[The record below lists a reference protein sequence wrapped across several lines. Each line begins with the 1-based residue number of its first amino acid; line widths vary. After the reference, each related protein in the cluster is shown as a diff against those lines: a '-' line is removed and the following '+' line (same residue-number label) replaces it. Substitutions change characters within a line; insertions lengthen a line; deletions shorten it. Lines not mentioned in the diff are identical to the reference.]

1 MIKER
6 LLTISKELLD
16 GKDLSLTPEEAL
28 ALVSDPAENL
38 PAALLCSDQIRRRH
52 KKSKVFLCS
61 ILNAKSGK
69 CSQDCA
75 FCAQSSFH
83 KTAIDI
89 YPLMSEEE
97 MTGRAFDMEK
107 AGATHYSI
115 VTSGHSLDESEIH
128 RICRAV
134 EIIRKKT
141 RLTVCGSLG
150 MLSKASAEKLMASGM
165 TRYHHNL
172 ETSRSHFDAICTT
185 HSYDEDIETIHTARN
200 QGFQVCSGGIFG
212 LGETWAQR
220 VELAFTVRDLPVD
233 TIPVNFLNPVPGT
246 RLAHLPRMSP
256 MDALMCIALMRLVN
270 PEKSITICGGRE
282 VTLKDFQS
290 WVFNAGANGLM
301 IGNYLTTSGR
311 DMAMDLDM
319 VRDAGLTLED

>member
-6 LLTISKELLD
+6 LLKTSTGLLN
-16 GKDLSLTPEEAL
+16 GEALTLTPEEAL
-28 ALVSDPAENL
+28 ALVEDPAEHL
-38 PAALLCSDQIRRRH
+38 PVALLCSDLIRRRQ
-52 KKSKVFLCS
+52 KKNRVFLCS

-83 KTAIDI
+83 QTQIDT
-89 YPLMSEEE
+89 YPLMTGEE
-97 MTGRAFDMEK
+97 MIERALAMEK

-115 VTSGHSLDESEIH
+115 VTSGHSLTGTEID
-128 RICRAV
+128 RICRSV
-134 EIIRKKT
+134 EVIRKQT
-141 RLTVCGSLG
+141 SLTVCGSLG
-150 MLSKASAEKLMASGM
+150 MLSAASAKKLMASGM

-172 ETSRSHFDAICTT
+172 ETARSHFDAICTT
-185 HSYDEDIETIHTARN
+185 HSYDEDIETIHTART

-220 VELAFTVRDLPVD
+220 VELAYTVRDLPVD

-246 RLAHLPRMSP
+246 RLAHLSRLSP

-290 WVFNAGANGLM
+290 FVFNAGANGLM

-319 VRDAGLTLED
+319 VRDAGLTTED